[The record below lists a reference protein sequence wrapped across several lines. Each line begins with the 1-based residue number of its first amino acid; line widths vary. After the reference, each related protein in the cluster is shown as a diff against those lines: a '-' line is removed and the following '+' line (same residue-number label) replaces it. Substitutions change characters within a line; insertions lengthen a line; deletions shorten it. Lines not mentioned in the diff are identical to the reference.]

1 MFKKVILFFKNILID
16 VIEIP
21 LDIILMPLALVFSII
36 KRINNKSIQI
46 DRHLNN
52 FRLKG
57 RKRK

>member
-1 MFKKVILFFKNILID
+1 MFKKIALFFKNTLVD

-21 LDIILMPLALVFSII
+21 LDIILMPLALIFSII